1 MLKLKLTVTETALI
15 KFLLFIALLIAVR
28 IYVTGSNRY
37 IFLLWNLFLAAVPLL
52 ITKFF
57 PLRTDERP
65 GKQWLLLAIWL
76 LFFPNALYIVT
87 DCIHLQTASAVPK
100 WFDAL
105 LLFSSALA
113 GLLMGFV
120 SLYKVERFL
129 AGLLKGVLLKISIGF
144 IIFLG
149 AFGVYLGRF
158 LRWNS
163 WDVVSNPLDLF
174 GEIIARIF
182 FPFQHLQT
190 WGVTFLL
197 AAFYLLLYSF
207 LKSFSRLEMSR

>member
-1 MLKLKLTVTETALI
+1 MFKPSAVETVLI
-15 KFLLFIALLIAVR
+15 KFLLFIALLIATR
-28 IYVTGSNRY
+28 IYFTGSNQY
-37 IFLLWNLFLAAVPLL
+37 VFLAWNLFLAAVPLL
-52 ITKFF
+52 ITRFF
-57 PLRTDERP
+57 SLRGDKRSW
-65 GKQWLLLAIWL
+65 KQWLLLLAWL

-113 GLLMGFV
+113 GLLMGFI
-120 SLYKVERFL
+120 SLYKVESFL
-129 AGLLKGVLLKISIGF
+129 AGLMQATLLRISVGS
-144 IIFLG
+144 IIVLG

-163 WDVVSNPLDLF
+163 WDVLSNPVELF
-174 GEIIARIF
+174 EEIVARVF

-190 WGVTFLL
+190 WGVTFTL
-197 AAFYLLLYSF
+197 AAFYFLIYSF
-207 LKSFSRLEMSR
+207 LKSLSRLDMSR